1 MSTASWCTPLLFLF
15 WRKRFEAFFGRDPS
29 GRSAGMTY
37 RGWMLKGEAFTNLSA
52 AFQCFQASQGS
63 RRL

>member
-1 MSTASWCTPLLFLF
+1 LFLF